1 MQVSSLLT
9 ETVWLLSSKYAADS
23 SNGKTILAF
32 NLAKYSATVLAML
45 CKDLILLNLL
55 TNDLLLPRMKKCI
68 GQAFTADGHFP
79 SSWKVL
85 RKEKVTGFEYFQEQ
99 LTQHRGC
106 FGVPCGP
113 ASPWSFETL
122 PSWGCLENAWQKNKS
137 KLELFENGRQFPVN
151 CRDSLMT
158 VKSKN
163 SSLIG
168 KLVIVMQQW

>member
-9 ETVWLLSSKYAADS
+9 ETVWLLSSKYAADG

-45 CKDLILLNLL
+45 CKDLILNLL
-55 TNDLLLPRMKKCI
+55 TNELLLPRMKKCI

-99 LTQHRGC
+99 LAQKVLRC
-106 FGVPCGP
+106 AVRCA

-122 PSWGCLENAWQKNKS
+122 PS
-137 KLELFENGRQFPVN
+137 
-151 CRDSLMT
+151 
-158 VKSKN
+158 
-163 SSLIG
+163 
-168 KLVIVMQQW
+168 